1 MGVMAGEKNGRHRGP
16 EDEEDEGAETMT
28 TVEEDLDQASPL
40 PPLPPAS
47 NFGRSLRK
55 VRKGDGFNETG
66 RKSCS
71 TACAGKLG
79 ALRNTSLIACFD
91 GASTVSLAYLKR
103 ERGERQKALPPPP
116 SSIFSK
122 CHFASSSC
130 YETQPTNFCP
140 FSSLLI
146 CKPPHSSSS
155 WHTAHSL
162 CPILM
167 PSTIG
172 ASKPNDHRR
181 CSQNKNSGQT

>member
-1 MGVMAGEKNGRHRGP
+1 
-16 EDEEDEGAETMT
+16 MT

-146 CKPPHSSSS
+146 CNLLTPPPPPPPG
-155 WHTAHSL
+155 TL
-162 CPILM
+162 PT
-167 PSTIG
+167 PSAPFSCHPRLAQANQTTIAG
-172 ASKPNDHRR
+172 VPRIRIQDRHE
-181 CSQNKNSGQT
+181 